1 MKGVATQAMRTKRGI
16 EEEEAMVE
24 ADMVVDKA
32 EVVGITERIIIT
44 TIIIIQKRMVI
55 LILYATFLLLERS
68 IRGSAISVPL

>member
-16 EEEEAMVE
+16 EEEAMVE
-24 ADMVVDKA
+24 ADMVIDKA

-44 TIIIIQKRMVI
+44 IIIIQKRMVV

-68 IRGSAISVPL
+68 IRGSVISVPS

>member
-16 EEEEAMVE
+16 EEEAMVE

-32 EVVGITERIIIT
+32 EVVGITERVTT
-44 TIIIIQKRMVI
+44 TIIIIQKRMVV

-68 IRGSAISVPL
+68 IRGSVISVPL

>member
-16 EEEEAMVE
+16 EEEAMVE
-24 ADMVVDKA
+24 ADMVIDKA

-44 TIIIIQKRMVI
+44 IIIIQKRMVV

-68 IRGSAISVPL
+68 IRGSVISVPL